1 MDNKDYLNNLKQDEA
16 SLLEGGG
23 TANGGDGG
31 SGQKTPSVCPADS
44 QLPQGGS
51 LCSEQT
57 QSNPWYV
64 DLTREEAAAYS
75 LLMAKERGP
84 LRTRKT
90 AVITAALCSMILLG
104 LAFGEFLAG
113 VTDTFDYFTA
123 LFGVLIWLPALYVCL
138 ILPHSI
144 RKKAVQHY
152 DRSVSA
158 GIVYAGQLTVTDEYV
173 EKVSP
178 SATAHV
184 RLDDRAYF
192 IETADMMVFITV
204 DSPGL
209 VLPARC
215 LTDEMAVTIRRA
227 ADRLPPRNRRFVSRI
242 QPKGEIVTPVEAVK
256 PELLWTATFT
266 YTPEEYVTVARSSIL
281 YRFWRMAPAMTPMA
295 FIGALVFGWSGENI
309 TPAIGYF
316 LLFMGI
322 FVLMNLAFP
331 LMQNKRRVGMMTA
344 HDLTVKVGFD
354 TTALRMVAPRGSE
367 MPLLWCDVKHVY
379 DRDSFVEIDIVKSA
393 GLLIPKRV
401 IEDIPAFEAALKRC
415 REGKNG
421 EQ

>member
-1 MDNKDYLNNLKQDEA
+1 MEQDNLH
-16 SLLEGGG
+16 
-23 TANGGDGG
+23 
-31 SGQKTPSVCPADS
+31 SVPTEESA
-44 QLPQGGS
+44 
-51 LCSEQT
+51 
-57 QSNPWYV
+57 WYI
-64 DLTREEAAAYS
+64 DLTAEEAAAYS

-90 AVITAALCSMILLG
+90 AVITAALCSFILLG
-104 LAFGEFLAG
+104 LAFGEWLAG
-113 VTDTFDYFTA
+113 VVDSFDYVTA
-123 LFGVLIWLPALYVCL
+123 ACGVLIWLPALYVCA
-138 ILPHSI
+138 ILPHTI
-144 RKKAVQHY
+144 RKKAIAHY
-152 DRSVSA
+152 ERSVAA
-158 GIVYAGQLTVTDEYV
+158 GVVYNGRLTVTDEYI
-173 EKVSP
+173 EKAGA

-215 LTDEMAVTIRRA
+215 LTEEMAVTIRRA

-295 FIGALVFGWSGENI
+295 FIGALVFGWSGESI

-331 LMQNKRRVGMMTA
+331 LLQNKRRVGMMTA

-367 MPLLWCDVKHVY
+367 MPLLWCDIKHVY
-379 DRDSFVEIDIVKSA
+379 DRDAFVEMDIVKSP
-393 GLLIPKRV
+393 GLLIPKRA
-401 IEDIPAFEAALKRC
+401 IEDISAFEAALERC
-415 REGKNG
+415 RGKK
-421 EQ
+421 